1 LIVTPITKSTETATP
16 ILIETPTPSE
26 TLTVTGTLIATAV
39 PTELTPEPLQ
49 NANYTYDGDGNLV
62 KSVIIGKPTYFLGK
76 LYQKKID
83 GTTTTI

>member
-1 LIVTPITKSTETATP
+1 MTATPIAKSTETETS
-16 ILIETPTPSE
+16 ISIETPIPSK
-26 TLTVTGTLIATAV
+26 TLTITGTPIASAV

>member
-49 NANYTYDGDGNLV
+49 NVYYNYDGDGNLV
-62 KSVIIGKPTYFLGK
+62 KSVINGK
-76 LYQKKID
+76 
-83 GTTTTI
+83 